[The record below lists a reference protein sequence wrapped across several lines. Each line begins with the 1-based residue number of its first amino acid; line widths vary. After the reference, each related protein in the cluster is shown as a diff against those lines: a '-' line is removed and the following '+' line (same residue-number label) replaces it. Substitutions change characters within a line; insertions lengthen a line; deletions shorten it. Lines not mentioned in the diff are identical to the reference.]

1 MVIQYNTNLRFLLI
15 LHIYHFEKL
24 YKLTAPVTI
33 NNYAMNVAIQKVYPC
48 HQADSPMTNIFMVSG
63 KTRHFSLLINIE
75 HLLHFG
81 IKVRVTPFQSSYEY
95 PKSFGF

>member
-63 KTRHFSLLINIE
+63 KTRLFSRNRGKGWGCIIYGLDSWFFILRKYSN
-75 HLLHFG
+75 
-81 IKVRVTPFQSSYEY
+81 RVIFVI
-95 PKSFGF
+95 